1 MSDVIPTASGGI
13 VAVFE
18 QREPPDMAS
27 YAIGKMM
34 LNSQYLN
41 SKREV
46 AFYEWL
52 RERRREAGVQSNPG

>member
-1 MSDVIPTASGGI
+1 MSSRRRAGGLSPFSNNANRRI
-13 VAVFE
+13 W
-18 QREPPDMAS
+18 RS

-41 SKREV
+41 TKREV

>member
-1 MSDVIPTASGGI
+1 MRST
-13 VAVFE
+13 
-18 QREPPDMAS
+18 
-27 YAIGKMM
+27 IGKMM

-41 SKREV
+41 TKREV